1 MKITLLS
8 LLAMVT
14 VALVGCDNVNNTSTM
29 DQPHE
34 ATADTAVV
42 YRNDQSAAEALER
55 SFDKSK
61 NVLATQTLPEIKQ
74 KAVTVTGDA
83 DFEVYSVDETVL
95 FDTDKS
101 MLKPTAAATLDEI
114 AASIEKRFADKN
126 VRVMGFAD
134 SRGDASYNMQLGH
147 DRADAVKKYLVE
159 NGKMSEDKVSTESFG
174 EQKPVATNE
183 TAAGRKAN
191 RRVEI
196 TVRVR

>member
-1 MKITLLS
+1 MKTTFLS
-8 LLAMVT
+8 LLATAT
-14 VALVGCDNVNNTSTM
+14 VALVGCDNLSKPSTL

-42 YRNDQSAAEALER
+42 YRNNQSAAEALER
-55 SFDKSK
+55 SFDRSK
-61 NVLATQTLPEIKQ
+61 NVLSTQTLPEIKQ
-74 KAVTVTGDA
+74 KSVTVTGDA

-114 AASIEKRFADKN
+114 VASIGQRFANKN

-134 SRGDASYNMQLGH
+134 SRGDASYNLQLGH

-159 NGKMSEDKVSTESFG
+159 SGKLPNDKVSTESFG

-196 TVRVR
+196 AVRVR

>member
-1 MKITLLS
+1 M
-8 LLAMVT
+8 AT
-14 VALVGCDNVNNTSTM
+14 VALVGCDNLNKPSTL
-29 DQPHE
+29 DQPKE

-42 YRNDQSAAEALER
+42 YRNNQSAAQALER
-55 SFDKSK
+55 SFDRSK
-61 NVLATQTLPEIKQ
+61 NVLSTQVLPEIKQ
-74 KAVTVTGDA
+74 KSVLVTGDV

-95 FDTDKS
+95 FDTEKS

-114 AASIEKRFADKN
+114 IASIGQRFVDKN

-134 SRGDASYNMQLGH
+134 SRGDASYNLQLGH

-159 NGKMSEDKVSTESFG
+159 TGKIPAARVSTESFG

-183 TAAGRKAN
+183 TPAGRKAN

-196 TVRVR
+196 AVRVR